1 MVNFEMKAA
10 RAKNGY
16 SQEELAKI
24 VGVSRQ
30 TIILIEQGSYNPT
43 LQLCINIAKALKLTL
58 NDLFWEEKNDW
69 RENDKCTW

>member
-58 NDLFWEEKNDW
+58 NDLFWEEKND
-69 RENDKCTW
+69 

>member
-1 MVNFEMKAA
+1 MKAA

-58 NDLFWEEKNDW
+58 NDLFWEEKND
-69 RENDKCTW
+69 